1 MKPRYNPQ
9 LAALKAKGFHGE
21 TFSRVLD
28 RTRLAQDAALV
39 TAPNMGIPG
48 ELTTFF
54 DPEVVEVLTA
64 PRRAREIT
72 GGREVVKGD
81 ATTVSA
87 KFPVLEFAG
96 HSEPYNDYASGGTVG
111 VNYNWVTRDNYLF
124 STTRRYGDLEEARHA
139 EAKINLASDLQKAAA
154 HVLDVDANRFF
165 FYGVAGIR
173 NYGLLNDPDL
183 LPNITPAANGTS
195 SSPLWKNK
203 TTNQIYGDILT
214 LFQTLVTRTQGV
226 VTENDEL
233 VLAMSPGLAV
243 RLATPNDLGLSVLK
257 MLADYFS
264 KLRIV
269 KAPEYNTASGELMQ
283 LIAVSIEGQ
292 ESIYLASSEKFY
304 AFAPVREVSSVK
316 QKFRA
321 GTFGA
326 IVRRPVAVAGM
337 LGM

>member
-1 MKPRYNPQ
+1 MKRVYNPQ

-28 RTRLAQDAALV
+28 RSRMAQDAALV

-72 GGREVVKGD
+72 KGREVVKGD

-96 HSEPYNDYASGGTVG
+96 RSEPYNDFASGGSAG

-139 EAKINLASDLQKAAA
+139 EARIRLASDLQKAAA
-154 HVLDVDANRFF
+154 HVIDVDANRFF
-165 FYGVAGIR
+165 FYGVAGLR

-183 LPNITPAANGTS
+183 LPNITPAADGTG

-264 KLRIV
+264 RLAIV
-269 KAPEYNTASGELMQ
+269 KAPEYATASGELMQ

-292 ESIYLASSEKFY
+292 DSIYLASSEKFY